1 MSEIKPLDRE
11 VILKSFIENKDF
23 LDKRNAE
30 GIEKFRKGDFTLKFS
45 SRDKKKISV
54 KQKKHKFLFGCNA
67 FMLASFEK
75 EEKEPIYKE
84 KFAKLFNQAVVP
96 FYWSD
101 LEPEEGEL
109 RFRKDSVNIYRRP
122 APDIVLDFC
131 KEYDIEPKGHC
142 LTWDHCV
149 PHWLDKYNTEERKRI
164 LERRFQEISAEYADK
179 IPSWDI
185 VNETASNYRWGVA
198 ALFENYDEYGLS
210 LGAKYFQNNTKIINE
225 TNTAIWKNYCRQ
237 GKYMAFNMQLKD
249 FIARGLPI
257 DEIGLQYHIF
267 FTTEE
272 MEKAEVNAAFL
283 DARAIIEI
291 LDIFDGFDLP
301 LHISEITVPGSGQ
314 ILENEELQA
323 EIAEIL
329 YKTWFATRNMK
340 SIVWWNLV
348 DGYAAY
354 APLGSNEGENRCG
367 GGLLRFDMSEKPAYK
382 VLDRLINQEWN
393 TSFEGETNE
402 NGEISFRGF
411 YGEYE
416 IMVDGKTYTVN
427 LDENGKEVIL

>member
-109 RFRKDSVNIYRRP
+109 RFRKYSVNIYRRP

-131 KEYDIEPKGHC
+131 EEYNIQPKGHC
-142 LTWDHCV
+142 LVWNWFT
-149 PHWLDKYNTEERKRI
+149 PKWLEKYGEEDRKRI
-164 LERRFQEISAEYADK
+164 LEKRFSEIAAEYSDK

-185 VNETASNYRWGVA
+185 VNESATNYNYGRK
-198 ALFENYDEYGLS
+198 ALFEGYDEFGLE
-210 LGAKYFQNNTKIINE
+210 LGGKYFLKNRKILNE
-225 TNTAIWKNYCRQ
+225 TNEDDINGNRIQTTINTKGDEVQVLVDKQHNWLSHFYAQIIPMNQYYIGIKNK
-237 GKYMAFNMQLKD
+237 GIIMHKIDSKGSIIKEVNKKD
-249 FIARGLPI
+249 FKQIYNETHHTPTMQNLNDQTTDQ
-257 DEIGLQYHIF
+257 DERI
-267 FTTEE
+267 
-272 MEKAEVNAAFL
+272 
-283 DARAIIEI
+283 
-291 LDIFDGFDLP
+291 
-301 LHISEITVPGSGQ
+301 
-314 ILENEELQA
+314 
-323 EIAEIL
+323 
-329 YKTWFATRNMK
+329 
-340 SIVWWNLV
+340 
-348 DGYAAY
+348 
-354 APLGSNEGENRCG
+354 
-367 GGLLRFDMSEKPAYK
+367 
-382 VLDRLINQEWN
+382 
-393 TSFEGETNE
+393 
-402 NGEISFRGF
+402 
-411 YGEYE
+411 
-416 IMVDGKTYTVN
+416 
-427 LDENGKEVIL
+427 

>member
-1 MSEIKPLDRE
+1 MSEIKPLDRDF
-11 VILKSFIENKDF
+11 ILKSYIENKDF
-23 LDKRNAE
+23 LDKRNTE
-30 GIEKFRKGDFTLKFS
+30 GIEKFRKGDFTLNFS
-45 SRDKKKISV
+45 GVGKKKIIV

-131 KEYDIEPKGHC
+131 EEYNIQPKGHC
-142 LTWDHCV
+142 LVWNWFT
-149 PHWLDKYNTEERKRI
+149 PKWLEKYTTEERKRI
-164 LERRFQEISAEYADK
+164 VERRFQEISAEYADK

-185 VNETASNYRWGVA
+185 VNESATNYRIGEKF
-198 ALFENYDEYGLS
+198 LFENYDEFGLK
-210 LGAKYFQNNTKIINE
+210 LGGEYFPNNIKILNE
-225 TNTAIWKNYCRQ
+225 TNEAIWRDYRTE

-249 FIARGLPI
+249 FVAKGLPI
-257 DEIGLQYHIF
+257 DEIGLQYHAM
-267 FTTEE
+267 TSTEGLE
-272 MEKAEVNAAFL
+272 SPFIRNTYL
-283 DARAIIEI
+283 DAQAMVEI
-291 LDIFDGFDLP
+291 LELLSKYGYP
-301 LHISEITVPGSGQ
+301 MHISEITVPGSGQ
-314 ILENEELQA
+314 KAENEEVQA
-323 EIAEIL
+323 YIVEAL
-329 YKTWFATRNMK
+329 YKTWFATETMK

-393 TSFEGETNE
+393 TSFEKSIEGQEL
-402 NGEISFRGF
+402 SFRGF

-416 IMVDGKTYTVN
+416 ITVDGKTYTVN
-427 LDENGKEVIL
+427 LDENGKEVLL

>member
-101 LEPEEGEL
+101 LEPEESEL

-131 KEYDIEPKGHC
+131 EEYNIQPKGHC
-142 LTWDHCV
+142 LVWNWFT
-149 PHWLDKYNTEERKRI
+149 PKWLEKYGEEDRKRI
-164 LERRFQEISAEYADK
+164 LEKRFSEIATEYGDK

-185 VNETASNYRWGVA
+185 VNESATNYNYGRK
-198 ALFENYDEYGLS
+198 ALFEGYDEFGLE
-210 LGAKYFQNNTKIINE
+210 LGGKYFSKNRKILNE
-225 TNTAIWKNYCRQ
+225 TNEAIWRDYRTE

-249 FIARGLPI
+249 FVAKGLPI
-257 DEIGLQYHIF
+257 DEIGLQYHAM
-267 FTTEE
+267 TSTEGLE
-272 MEKAEVNAAFL
+272 SPFIRNTYL
-283 DARAIIEI
+283 DAQAMVEI
-291 LDIFDGFDLP
+291 LELLSKYGYP
-301 LHISEITVPGSGQ
+301 MHISEITVPGSGQ
-314 ILENEELQA
+314 KPENEELQA
-323 EIAEIL
+323 YIVEAL
-329 YKTWFATRNMK
+329 YKTWFATETMK

-393 TSFEGETNE
+393 TSFEKSIEE
-402 NGEISFRGF
+402 QELSFRGF

-416 IMVDGKTYTVN
+416 ITVDGKTYTVN
-427 LDENGKEVIL
+427 LDEDGKEVSI